1 MNTVESGSTTSQVEP
16 TTNIEDDNEIDMNAD
31 ETCYR
36 SPITGENL
44 PGTSS

>member
-16 TTNIEDDNEIDMNAD
+16 TTTIEDDNEIDMNAD
-31 ETCYR
+31 NECYH

-44 PGTSS
+44 QGMSS